1 MKKRKI
7 LIVDDELD
15 IIETLQFALEQEGY
29 TCCIALDGAEGLN
42 KARTESP
49 DLIFLDIMLPK
60 MNGYKVARL
69 LKLDERYRHIPI
81 IILTAK
87 TRDADRIKAIE
98 TGADEYVTKPFDLGH
113 LLELV
118 RRYLMGGEV
127 RSEK

>member
-1 MKKRKI
+1 MTPKKI

-29 TCCIALDGAEGLN
+29 QCYSALDGVDGLN
-42 KARTESP
+42 KARAENP

-81 IILTAK
+81 IMLTAK

-98 TGADEYVTKPFDLGH
+98 TGADEYVTKPFDINH
-113 LLELV
+113 LLDLV
-118 RRYLMGGEV
+118 KRYLLSNARGV
-127 RSEK
+127 KH

>member
-1 MKKRKI
+1 MAAKKI

-29 TCCIALDGAEGLN
+29 QCCTALDGADGLA
-42 KARTESP
+42 KARTENP

-81 IILTAK
+81 IMLTAK
-87 TRDADRIKAIE
+87 TRDADRVKAIE
-98 TGADEYVTKPFDLGH
+98 TGADEYITKPFDMNH

-118 RRYLMGGEV
+118 RRYLL
-127 RSEK
+127 

>member
-42 KARTESP
+42 KARTENP
-49 DLIFLDIMLPK
+49 DLIFLDIKLPK

-69 LKLDERYRHIPI
+69 LKLDEKYRHIPI

-87 TRDADRIKAIE
+87 THDADRIKAIE

-118 RRYLMGGEV
+118 RRYLMVEV
-127 RSEK
+127 EGK